1 MAQNFFG
8 TGAEIAVLAK
18 DWSQRSGILI
28 CDIGDGAKENRE
40 ANGEDALFA
49 AREDA
54 AAEVESGDGGLID
67 LCGAEIVCD
76 QADLFVLFGSGGDGF
91 AELREVEHGGWLV
104 SHGGDT
110 KL

>member
-1 MAQNFFG
+1 MVQNFFS

-54 AAEVESGDGGLID
+54 AAEVEGGVGGVIGLW
-67 LCGAEIVCD
+67 GAAIVWG
-76 QADLFVLFGSGGDGF
+76 QADLFVLFGSGGGGCGRVAGVEAGGRHGF
-91 AELREVEHGGWLV
+91 TGG
-104 SHGGDT
+104 
-110 KL
+110 